1 MSTIKTWTKLLNERI
16 GDMQITTDDDV
27 RLAMRDHIDALTEA
41 LKAAHEENTANMSTC
56 KGIISGL
63 TAERDTLQAKLSAI
77 EAQEPVEGWKLVPA
91 QSTREMDKAGQNAL
105 EECGFCDCGNPHR
118 ANAEEAYTAM
128 LAAAPV
134 APAQPVCHPAK
145 VTSDAI
151 GGGTALIDLS
161 GAQPVNELVEALQEF
176 GYHHERCDKH
186 GNLLDEKFAPACT
199 CGFDAALAN
208 AKAAQ
213 PLTKEQLR
221 EHTLDEVNEAIE
233 IMKGQQ

>member
-63 TAERDTLQAKLSAI
+63 TAERD
-77 EAQEPVEGWKLVPA
+77 
-91 QSTREMDKAGQNAL
+91 
-105 EECGFCDCGNPHR
+105 
-118 ANAEEAYTAM
+118 
-128 LAAAPV
+128 
-134 APAQPVCHPAK
+134 
-145 VTSDAI
+145 
-151 GGGTALIDLS
+151 
-161 GAQPVNELVEALQEF
+161 ALQTQRDMWESMFKEF

-213 PLTKEQLR
+213 PLTKEQDIAVCEGHFNSDSDEYFKAR
-221 EHTLDEVNEAIE
+221 PQLDSAVNRRIFYAGHRKGWLAHNEAIE

>member
-77 EAQEPVEGWKLVPA
+77 EAQEPVAWLMP
-91 QSTREMDKAGQNAL
+91 D
-105 EECGFCDCGNPHR
+105 
-118 ANAEEAYTAM
+118 
-128 LAAAPV
+128 
-134 APAQPVCHPAK
+134 
-145 VTSDAI
+145 
-151 GGGTALIDLS
+151 
-161 GAQPVNELVEALQEF
+161 ELVEALQEF

-213 PLTKEQLR
+213 PLTKEQDIAVCEDFNSDSDEYFKAR
-221 EHTLDEVNEAIE
+221 PQLDSAVILCWSPKRLACT
-233 IMKGQQ
+233 